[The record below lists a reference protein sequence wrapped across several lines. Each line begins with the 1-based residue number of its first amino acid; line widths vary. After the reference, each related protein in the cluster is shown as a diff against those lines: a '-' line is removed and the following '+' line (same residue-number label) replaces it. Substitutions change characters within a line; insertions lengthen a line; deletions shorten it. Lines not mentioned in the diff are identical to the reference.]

1 MEQVYF
7 MMEHYNEKKMKT
19 YKLKDVLR
27 LEELKLLKC
36 PERWKKT
43 AEE

>member
-1 MEQVYF
+1 MIKELEIIKQI
-7 MMEHYNEKKMKT
+7 KT

-27 LEELKLLKC
+27 LEELELLKC